1 MQFQV
6 IVWRW
11 IWWKV
16 INIRSIEAW
25 WFVLVSI
32 WSDIIAIDGR
42 KITGYGVVEVEIDVI
57 NELVN
62 FNRIDHVSVGLN

>member
-11 IWWKV
+11 IWWKL
-16 INIRSIEAW
+16 INIRSTEAW

-32 WSDIIAIDGR
+32 WSDITAIDGR

-62 FNRIDHVSVGLN
+62 FNRIDHVSVDLN